1 MKNVKYTNVK
11 GIVLTPQK
19 TYYHGA
25 GWFTPKQ
32 EKAYDEFSKALEANV
47 TLNSEHSYVPLEH
60 QYKNIRVDEHP
71 EYLHDK
77 EWAIATFNGDL
88 VGIKTSDIAMFCYL
102 PTEEDIGCGM
112 EIGYAKALGKYVVLV
127 IPDEEY
133 GKPINLMSFGGADL
147 VLKMSKLA
155 DFDFNKPEFNFYNGA
170 VY

>member
-1 MKNVKYTNVK
+1 
-11 GIVLTPQK
+11 
-19 TYYHGA
+19 
-25 GWFTPKQ
+25 
-32 EKAYDEFSKALEANV
+32 
-47 TLNSEHSYVPLEH
+47 
-60 QYKNIRVDEHP
+60 NIRVDEHP

-77 EWAIATFNGDL
+77 EWAMATFNGDL

-133 GKPINLMSFGGADL
+133 GEPINLMSFGGADL
-147 VLKMSKLA
+147 VLKMSELA
-155 DFDFNKPEFNFYNGA
+155 NFDFNKPEFNFYNGA